1 MKRTITISLCLL
13 AFNGAFSQVKSG
25 VNTTSPQQTLHVTGS
40 PSTTTT
46 IGDGS
51 VGRNLVTPTLRI
63 DGLSQS
69 NNTAHGSVIP
79 TTSVLPL
86 YATTSGD
93 LVVGKRFMPI
103 ISSPPGIDGLP
114 LGSNGVLLNTP
125 TGTLTS
131 VSLLTKS
138 FTLTRPSIVY
148 FNASVSIGSIQPS
161 GTSLSTTPKPSF
173 SDDIAKKMG
182 IEFWFTAAGTSGI
195 PTTSPFASST
205 DSYVTGLHSKDIPFG
220 FYWYSLS
227 KEMVLPAG
235 NYTFQITATAEASAS
250 FQCYV
255 GGGYDT
261 LNIIAIAL

>member
-1 MKRTITISLCLL
+1 M

-25 VNTTSPQQTLHVTGS
+25 VNTVSPQQVLHVTGA

-46 IGDGS
+46 IGNGS
-51 VGRNLVTPTLRI
+51 AGRSLVTPTLRI
-63 DGLSQS
+63 DGLNQS
-69 NNTAHGSVIP
+69 NNTAHGSVTP

-93 LVVGKRFMPI
+93 LVIAKRFMPI
-103 ISSPPGIDGLP
+103 ISSPPGIDGIP

-125 TGTLTS
+125 SGALTS

-138 FTLTRPSIVY
+138 FTLTRPSVVY

-161 GTSLSTTPKPSF
+161 GTSLSTIPRPTLN
-173 SDDIAKKMG
+173 DDIARKMG

-205 DSYVTGLHSKDIPFG
+205 DSYVTGPPSNDIPFG
-220 FYWYSLS
+220 YFWYSLS
-227 KEMVLPAG
+227 KEIVLPAG
-235 NYTFQITATAEASAS
+235 TYNFRISAIAEASS
-250 FQCYV
+250 GFQCYV